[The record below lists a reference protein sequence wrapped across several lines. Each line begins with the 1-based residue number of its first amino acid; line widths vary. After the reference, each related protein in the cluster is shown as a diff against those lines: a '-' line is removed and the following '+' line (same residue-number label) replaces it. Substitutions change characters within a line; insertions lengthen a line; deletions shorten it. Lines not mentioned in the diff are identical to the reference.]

1 MTEFFNSIAEQ
12 KELLWSVQMFF
23 IIFLALIVSF
33 SVGRTISRLE
43 KKFCNNGR
51 VWDDLILRAVG
62 KPVKVL
68 IWILGIVLAGKVTG
82 DYANTNLNNTISLTK
97 NLGIVFCISW
107 FIWRLVR
114 EYEVYLTKSSKNLD
128 ITTVIAVT
136 KLLKATVI
144 MTAMLMTLQTLGVN
158 ISGIIAFGGVGGA
171 VIGFAAKDLLA
182 NFFGAMTVYLDRPF
196 SVGDWIRSPDR
207 EMEGTVEYIG
217 WRLTHIRTFSSRM
230 LYVPNSVFST
240 VTIENPSR
248 MSHRRIHEVI
258 GVRYKDTAKVAT
270 ITTQIRE
277 MLMSHEEV
285 NQNATLMV
293 YLDKFDQY
301 SVNFFVYCFTK
312 TKDWSK
318 YHGVKQD
325 ILLKVND
332 IVSKN
337 ESEIAFPTSVISFDS
352 SIAVE
357 SKVKEEKLP
366 VV

>member
-1 MTEFFNSIAEQ
+1 
-12 KELLWSVQMFF
+12 
-23 IIFLALIVSF
+23 
-33 SVGRTISRLE
+33 
-43 KKFCNNGR
+43 
-51 VWDDLILRAVG
+51 
-62 KPVKVL
+62 
-68 IWILGIVLAGKVTG
+68 
-82 DYANTNLNNTISLTK
+82 
-97 NLGIVFCISW
+97 
-107 FIWRLVR
+107 
-114 EYEVYLTKSSKNLD
+114 
-128 ITTVIAVT
+128 
-136 KLLKATVI
+136 